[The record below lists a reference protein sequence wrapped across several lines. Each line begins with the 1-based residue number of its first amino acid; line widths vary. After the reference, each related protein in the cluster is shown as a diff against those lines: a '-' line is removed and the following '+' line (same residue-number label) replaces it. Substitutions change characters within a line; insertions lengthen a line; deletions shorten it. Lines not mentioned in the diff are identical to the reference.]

1 MDEGSAGFTMASIDL
16 SEAVNKVAAP
26 FKSVA
31 VSGGKRLSTSIA
43 TGVRTHADAAA
54 VAQVVELLLD
64 NATRYASEGSV
75 IELSLC
81 AVSHGKGKGAAEL
94 VVSNAVDE
102 LPEGFY
108 RADASRSSKTGGS
121 GVGLSVVRA
130 IAEAHGGAATV
141 SGHGNQITFTV
152 CL

>member
-1 MDEGSAGFTMASIDL
+1 MFLARMDEGSAGFTMASIDL

-64 NATRYASEGSV
+64 NAPLWR
-75 IELSLC
+75 LSIRD
-81 AVSHGKGKGAAEL
+81 A
-94 VVSNAVDE
+94 
-102 LPEGFY
+102 
-108 RADASRSSKTGGS
+108 ASRRRIWKT
-121 GVGLSVVRA
+121 
-130 IAEAHGGAATV
+130 
-141 SGHGNQITFTV
+141 
-152 CL
+152 